1 MKHSTIPCIA
11 ATTVVAVLALAVPA
25 QADSIAITYSLTGM
39 GTVQSATDTTLT
51 LSAVANGS
59 VLSGDPD
66 RNAAWNPV
74 SYSDL
79 SVLDLTTGLLNG
91 NFSLVFAD
99 GDTLSG
105 NIFEDDSVIDASPS
119 QTGPFPQTLTFTG
132 GTGEFAGATGSVSGQ
147 GFLGTTVFT
156 VSGSGTVN
164 APAVPEPAPAALLV
178 GGLALISIRRWR
190 PRGNGASESRRQ
202 L

>member
-1 MKHSTIPCIA
+1 MKSSTKSCITATAVA
-11 ATTVVAVLALAVPA
+11 AVIALAVPA
-25 QADSIAITYSLTGM
+25 RADSIAITYNLTGT

-51 LSAVANGS
+51 LVASASGS
-59 VLSGDPD
+59 ILSSDPG

-74 SYSDL
+74 SYSDV

-99 GDTLSG
+99 GDTLLG
-105 NIFEDDSVIDASPS
+105 TVFEDDSTIDASPS
-119 QTGPFPQTLTFTG
+119 QTGLFPQTLTFTA

-164 APAVPEPAPAALLV
+164 TAAVPEPAPAALLF

-190 PRGNGASESRRQ
+190 PRRNGASESRSQ
-202 L
+202 